1 MITPYP
7 GRRPRNSS
15 RLLKS
20 NRGFTLLEV
29 LIAMMILASGIIL
42 LSSSWGGSTFRLKKT
57 QINIEMTAL
66 LERKIT
72 ELDFKYRGKPLDGI
86 PEEEE
91 DDFDGLPDYSW
102 KMSSKNFEIPDLTAF
117 LIGQEGG
124 ANQMMLT
131 IMKQFTEHLNKS
143 IKEVTVTVVYKGAKK
158 PMESRVI
165 FFLVDYNKELP
176 LEALGALGSLPGGND
191 GGAATNGGGG

>member
-1 MITPYP
+1 MK
-7 GRRPRNSS
+7 SS
-15 RLLKS
+15 K
-20 NRGFTLLEV
+20 GFTLLEV
-29 LIAMMILASGIIL
+29 LIAMMILASGILL

-72 ELDFKYRGKPLDGI
+72 EIDFKYRGKPLDGI

-102 KMSSKNFEIPDLTAF
+102 KMSSKNFEMPDLTAF

-124 ANQMMLT
+124 ADQTMLT
-131 IMKQFTEHLNKS
+131 LMKMFTEHLSKA
-143 IKEVTVTVVYKGAKK
+143 IKEVTVTVTYKGAKK
-158 PMESRVI
+158 PMESHVT
-165 FFLVDYNKELP
+165 FFFVDYTKELP
-176 LEALGALGSLPGGND
+176 LEALGAFGAGGSGGGS
-191 GGAATNGGGG
+191 GGGNGGGK